1 MVWHDDIATS
11 PIRMSLKVSSIACTT
26 KAINESLQVYISSLF
41 DKEFISTGLKLLY
54 SVGSFLFLINHGFL
68 RGEMNRERWISVGI
82 TYLMPYLVNIYGQ
95 HAYRRKLEQ
104 SAQRVSAQKKLR
116 GQSSFK

>member
-1 MVWHDDIATS
+1 M
-11 PIRMSLKVSSIACTT
+11 
-26 KAINESLQVYISSLF
+26 KALQLYISSLF
-41 DKEFISTGLKLLY
+41 DKEFITTGLKTALF
-54 SVGSFLFLINHGFL
+54 VGSLLFLINHGSAFF

-104 SAQRVSAQKKLR
+104 SYKKVSAQKKLR
-116 GQSSFK
+116 

>member
-1 MVWHDDIATS
+1 M
-11 PIRMSLKVSSIACTT
+11 
-26 KAINESLQVYISSLF
+26 KALQLYISSLF
-41 DKEFISTGLKLLY
+41 DKEFIPTGLKTALF
-54 SVGSFLFLINHGFL
+54 VGSVLFLINHGFAFF

-104 SAQRVSAQKKLR
+104 SSQRVSAQKKLR
-116 GQSSFK
+116 GTQSSFK

>member
-1 MVWHDDIATS
+1 M
-11 PIRMSLKVSSIACTT
+11 
-26 KAINESLQVYISSLF
+26 KALRAYISSLF
-41 DKEFISTGLKLLY
+41 DKEFILTGLKTALF
-54 SVGSFLFLINHGFL
+54 VGSLLFLINHGFAL
-68 RGEMNRERWISVGI
+68 FRGEMNRERWISVGI

-104 SAQRVSAQKKLR
+104 SSQRVAEKKKLMG